1 MKTIF
6 SWKMESYLC
15 DRSFPSGEGKM
26 GFLGGGRGGV
36 IEIHIAIYLRAARFP
51 HALTLPISI

>member
-6 SWKMESYLC
+6 SWKMENYLC

-26 GFLGGGRGGV
+26 GFWGEGGLV
-36 IEIHIAIYLRAARFP
+36 EMHIAIYLRAARFP
-51 HALTLPISI
+51 HTLTLSISI